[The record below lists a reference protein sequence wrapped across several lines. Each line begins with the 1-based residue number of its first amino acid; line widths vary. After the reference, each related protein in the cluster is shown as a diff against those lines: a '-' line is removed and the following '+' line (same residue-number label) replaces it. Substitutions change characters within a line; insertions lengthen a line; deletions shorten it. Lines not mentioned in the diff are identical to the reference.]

1 MYIIKGWC
9 SFLPNCHTGAG
20 LLLLAQL
27 YVTVHCSLTV
37 QDCTAALPA
46 PAHHLVWILST
57 FSLPAHFVLNKNF
70 SLS

>member
-9 SFLPNCHTGAG
+9 SFLPNCLTGAG

-27 YVTVHCSLTV
+27 YVAVHCSLTV

-46 PAHHLVWILST
+46 PAHHLVPSMDSVNIQPSCALCS
-57 FSLPAHFVLNKNF
+57 K
-70 SLS
+70 